1 VTTDTD
7 AVAGESR
14 VLAVVGAT
22 GGAGTTR
29 LTVESAATLAGEGLD
44 VAVLDAAYATQGLAG
59 CLSGRIDPDVTRC
72 CAEEEPLEE
81 GLLTLP
87 LDTPG
92 RVVCLP
98 AYAPFE
104 RIARAKTPAAADRFE
119 TLIAEAADRF
129 DAVLI
134 DTPPVAANQAVAA
147 VSAADCVALVTPD
160 SQRGASALPR
170 AADRLRDI
178 GVVPDCEVANAGAG
192 AGTGGTV
199 DRAAIT
205 VPESGVRAPA
215 DTPVCPTDGPFG
227 SAIADLLSAALDLSV
242 EVEETGG
249 LSDYVP
255 LS

>member
-1 VTTDTD
+1 MTTDTD
-7 AVAGESR
+7 ATATEDS

-29 LTVESAATLAGEGLD
+29 LTVESAAILAGDGLD

-72 CAEEEPLEE
+72 CTEDEPLDE
-81 GLLTLP
+81 GLLALP

-104 RIARAKTPAAADRFE
+104 RVARAKAPEAAERFGH
-119 TLIAEAADRF
+119 LIADAADRF
-129 DAVLI
+129 DAVLV
-134 DTPPVAANQAVAA
+134 DTPPVAANQATAA
-147 VSAADCVALVTPD
+147 VSAADRVTLVTPD

-192 AGTGGTV
+192 AGAEGTV
-199 DRAAIT
+199 DRATIT
-205 VPESGVRAPA
+205 VPESGVGAPA
-215 DTPVCPTDGPFG
+215 DTPVCPADGPFG
-227 SAIADLLSAALDLSV
+227 RAVADLLSAALDLSV
-242 EVEETGG
+242 AVENEGG
-249 LSDYVP
+249 LRDYVP